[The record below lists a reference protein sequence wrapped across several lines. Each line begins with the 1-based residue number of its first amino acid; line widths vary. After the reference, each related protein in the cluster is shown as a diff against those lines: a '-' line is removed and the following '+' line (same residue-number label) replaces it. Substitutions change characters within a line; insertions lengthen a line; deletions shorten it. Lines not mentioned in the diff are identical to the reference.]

1 MVTDDTSPGPPP
13 ATEAQT
19 QFRMQLLLEVLN
31 GRITG
36 VQAAQRLGVSR
47 KTWSE
52 WQARG
57 TQALCLALSDRPMGR
72 PVRPRDPEKDG
83 MRRELQRR
91 EHRIRHLEAALQLRE
106 DLRDILPLAAAS
118 AAAGGSDPGNGTGNA
133 KKKPERGTDDPS
145 RESCPKTI

>member
-1 MVTDDTSPGPPP
+1 MLTDDTSPPPP
-13 ATEAQT
+13 PTTEAQT
-19 QFRMQLLLEVLN
+19 QFRMQLLLEVFN

-36 VQAAQRLGVSR
+36 VQAAHRLGVSR

-57 TQALCLALSDRPMGR
+57 TQALCLALSDRPTGR
-72 PVRPRDPEKDG
+72 PGRLRDPEKDG

-91 EHRIRHLEAALQLRE
+91 EHRIHQLEAALQLRE

-118 AAAGGSDPGNGTGNA
+118 AAAGGSDPGNGAGNA
-133 KKKPERGTDDPS
+133 KKKT
-145 RESCPKTI
+145 